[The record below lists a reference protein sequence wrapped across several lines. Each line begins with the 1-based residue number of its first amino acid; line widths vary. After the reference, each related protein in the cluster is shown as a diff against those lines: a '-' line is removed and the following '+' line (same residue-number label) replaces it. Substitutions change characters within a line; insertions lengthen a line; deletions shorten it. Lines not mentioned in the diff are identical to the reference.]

1 MPCKQGK
8 GRGIKD
14 ITHPD
19 FHLLLAARCSIA
31 TEKVPDLEVSAVR
44 GRGRGLLSWEVRPS
58 ELRPLEE
65 APFLTHL
72 EGHCGLPAPGVGGTA
87 LRCKVFLPLAPQ
99 L

>member
-8 GRGIKD
+8 GSGIRD

-31 TEKVPDLEVSAVR
+31 AEKVRVVLDLEVSAVR
-44 GRGRGLLSWEVRPS
+44 GRGRGLLGWEVRPS

-72 EGHCGLPAPGVGGTA
+72 EGHCGLPALGGGGA
-87 LRCKVFLPLAPQ
+87 GGGNCSKV
-99 L
+99 